1 MNFTPRAAEHT
12 HSVRCAAKAMIT
24 AIENVRDSVQDA
36 EVDQSVGFII
46 WLQDNPWHDA
56 RANLQDGVSE
66 CICPPCPHSC
76 CESHAMSCAE
86 RPSTSVRTLVAA

>member
-1 MNFTPRAAEHT
+1 MSNFRARRAEHT

-36 EVDQSVGFII
+36 DIDQSISFAI
-46 WLQDNPWHDA
+46 WLQDNPWYDA

-66 CICPPCPHSC
+66 CICPPCNRSC
-76 CESHAMSCAE
+76 CDYGLFDGLPDPFISKEN
-86 RPSTSVRTLVAA
+86 